1 MPLGDEWLW
10 CPHCKNAIDR
20 IVRGGAPRPTCVA
33 CGFVFF
39 ANPGV
44 GAATVIRDFIGR
56 ILLVQRGRKQFG
68 AGKWCLPCGYV
79 EWGEDVRDA
88 ARREALEEA
97 GVVVIIGDPIH
108 VASNFHEPNKPT
120 IGIYFAATMV
130 DPDAEPVAGDDASNV
145 GWFDPEAPPPMAFP
159 NDDVLLRRLAR
170 R

>member
-1 MPLGDEWLW
+1 VPLGDDWRS
-10 CPHCKNAIDR
+10 CPLCGADLAR
-20 IVRGGAPRPTCVA
+20 IERGGSPRPACAA

-44 GAATVIRDFIGR
+44 GAACVILDPIGR
-56 ILLVQRGRKQFG
+56 LLLVKRSPDQYG
-68 AGKWCLPCGYV
+68 AGKWCFPCGFV

-88 ARREALEEA
+88 ARREAFEEA
-97 GVVVIIGDPIH
+97 GVVVVVGEPIY
-108 VASNFHEPNKPT
+108 VASNFHEPHKPT

-130 DPDAEPVAGDDASNV
+130 DLDAEPVAGDDASDV
-145 GWFDPEAPPPMAFP
+145 GWFDPAEPPPLAFP

>member
-1 MPLGDEWLW
+1 MPLGDDWLW
-10 CPHCKNAIDR
+10 CPRCRDDLRR
-20 IVRGGAPRPTCVA
+20 IERGGGERPHCPA

-44 GAATVIRDFIGR
+44 GAASVIRDPIGR
-56 ILLVQRGRKQFG
+56 ILLVERSPGQYG
-68 AGKWCLPCGYV
+68 AGRWCFPCGFV

-108 VASNFHEPNKPT
+108 VASNFHEIDKPT